1 MTPGLPRDVGAA
13 RMDAVLL
20 KRPSQG
26 TCRGLRGPRVAG
38 QQGQPRG
45 SSWALSA
52 PPLSFQ
58 EGVNS
63 RPFSEGWI

>member
-13 RMDAVLL
+13 GMDAVLL
-20 KRPSQG
+20 KHPSKG
-26 TCRGLRGPRVAG
+26 TCGGLRGPRVAG
-38 QQGQPRG
+38 QRGRPRG
-45 SSWALSA
+45 SSWAPSA

-63 RPFSEGWI
+63 PPFSEGWI